1 MIKVGILEAASA
13 HGAEL
18 VRILLHHPDVELAWA
33 QSSVAQ
39 GPLSAFVRGI
49 SGDTDLQFG
58 RLALAP
64 VDVIINCSSVPV
76 APEFL
81 DATAVSPEDVRV
93 IEMGAY
99 EPDGDCVYG
108 LCELN
113 RKALVR
119 GARRACCISPLSM
132 AVELALLPLAKH
144 LLLNAPV
151 SVAAAIGVG
160 ATRAISH
167 RGMGHIPECEEIVSV
182 LRTVQSSFAQ
192 PLDIVEMRCGGADG
206 MMAVVSMQCPVS
218 IGELRPLYEK
228 FYEDHNFTYVS
239 AEPVDTR
246 DVAGTNKC
254 MLHLDKDGDT
264 LRVTSV
270 LDPVLKGSAGNAVH
284 LLNLLF
290 GLHERTGLELIA
302 SSD

>member
-18 VRILLHHPDVELAWA
+18 VRILLHHPDVELVWA

-39 GPLSAFVRGI
+39 GPLSAYVRGI

-58 RLALAP
+58 RLTLAP
-64 VDVIINCSSVPV
+64 VDAIINCSNVAV

-81 DATAVSPEDVRV
+81 AATAVDPEKVRV
-93 IEMGAY
+93 IEMSAGQAD
-99 EPDGDCVYG
+99 EDCVYG

-119 GARRACCISPLSM
+119 GAVKACCVSPLAM
-132 AVELALLPLAKH
+132 AVELALLPLAKN
-144 LLLNAPV
+144 LLLNSPV
-151 SVAAAIGVG
+151 SVTAATGVSG
-160 ATRAISH
+160 TRAITH
-167 RGMGHIPECEEIVSV
+167 RSMGRIPECDEIAET

-192 PLDIVEMRCGGADG
+192 PMDIVEMRCGGAEG
-206 MMAVVSMQCPVS
+206 LMAVVSMKCPVS

-228 FYEDHNFTYVS
+228 CYEDHNFTYVS
-239 AEPVDTR
+239 DQPVDTR

-254 MLHLDKDGDT
+254 MLHLDKDGEM
-264 LRVTSV
+264 LRVTAV
-270 LDPVLKGSAGNAVH
+270 LDPALKGSAGNAVH
-284 LLNLLF
+284 LMNLLF

-302 SSD
+302 RAD